1 MSLQEA
7 LETFRPRCFELGLPL
22 RPTLFETKEDA
33 ETQKAD
39 ENTESGAQSTSP
51 EQPRLAT
58 QKLYLATSGGVQ
70 GVLQLHKALDDD
82 MEGYAYMW
90 RTHEIWPEQQGSQL
104 SAAWKVDIGIHFI
117 RRDDYRGKADHV
129 PGDRPR
135 LPFDALTTPGFFF
148 AVGVGLQVRGCKPEL
163 QLAALQALEVVLS
176 ACVPPDLDLDLLP
189 GRSECAR
196 AACFS
201 QQTQLPSGIVLRFD
215 TCSPERS

>member
-1 MSLQEA
+1 MW
-7 LETFRPRCFELGLPL
+7 TL
-22 RPTLFETKEDA
+22 R
-33 ETQKAD
+33 
-39 ENTESGAQSTSP
+39 
-51 EQPRLAT
+51 
-58 QKLYLATSGGVQ
+58 
-70 GVLQLHKALDDD
+70 
-82 MEGYAYMW
+82 
-90 RTHEIWPEQQGSQL
+90 PEQQGSQL

-148 AVGVGLQVRGCKPEL
+148 AAPCLPCFRKTTLNPKPSVVSHPSQTRNRGAEAQALPNSLNPWIPEPFLAAEVGVGLQVRGCKPEL